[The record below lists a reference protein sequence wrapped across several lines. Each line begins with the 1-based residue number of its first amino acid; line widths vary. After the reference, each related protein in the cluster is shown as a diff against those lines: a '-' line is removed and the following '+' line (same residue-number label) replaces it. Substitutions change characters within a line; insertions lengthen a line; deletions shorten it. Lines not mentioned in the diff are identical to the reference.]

1 MEQQLKTRG
10 IPWTSVFSAK
20 ERKTD
25 NHPGEATTSGAHPLS
40 PFSSTARSVPKI
52 CIRIS
57 DTVRSE
63 RAANVAYENVK
74 IKVVDWWSERP
85 CRVGINT
92 PTSGCHVS
100 DRLSL
105 DRWLQAFGSAR
116 FNSWQRTLLKSRKNS
131 LSTQPGTLHIILQ
144 LPS

>member
-1 MEQQLKTRG
+1 MRGNPPPSKLYIITDGHLSARVSHTIVEQQLQTRN
-10 IPWTSVFSAK
+10 IHWTSVFSARD
-20 ERKTD
+20 RKTE
-25 NHPGEATTSGAHPLS
+25 NHSGGTSSADAHSLS

-85 CRVGINT
+85 CRVSIAI
-92 PTSGCHVS
+92 PPFEYHVT
-100 DRLSL
+100 DKVELH
-105 DRWLQAFGSAR
+105 RWLQVFGFVKFS
-116 FNSWQRTLLKSRKNS
+116 S
-131 LSTQPGTLHIILQ
+131 
-144 LPS
+144 